1 MSDTNPEPTAGAAG
15 AAADTGTQLRAAR
28 EQRGLSIAKVAETL
42 RVAPNLVGA
51 IEDNRY
57 DAFDA
62 PVYVR
67 GLLRSYG
74 NLVGLSPAALIESYE
89 QQSAGPVAPSLIPPT
104 TAERPRRDF
113 GPLRLVALLIAGVL
127 LVAGSYWWWLTRSPS
142 SDAARPVAA
151 APSAPATAPSE
162 AAAGATPANAA
173 DEGPKALGGE
183 GTPAVAPAGQ
193 GTTSAQPVAS
203 TSASAPAPTP
213 VISPT
218 PTPAHTPTPT
228 PAAVVKAAASAPAA
242 PAVASTAPR
251 VDTAPAPEDTL
262 VVHGLKECWVEI
274 YAPTGARVLYDLV
287 RNGEARRVPGPGPW
301 RVFLGVASGAKLTV
315 GERPVVVPAS
325 RKSGGTARF
334 VVAVDGAVQ

>member
-1 MSDTNPEPTAGAAG
+1 MNDTNPEPTAGAAG
-15 AAADTGTQLRAAR
+15 AAADPGAQLRAAR

-42 RVAPNLVGA
+42 RITPNLVDA
-51 IEDNRY
+51 IEANRY
-57 DAFDA
+57 EAFDA

-74 NLVGLSPAALIESYE
+74 NLVGLSPVTLIESYE

-113 GPLRLVALLIAGVL
+113 GPLRLVALLVAGVL
-127 LVAGSYWWWLTRSPS
+127 LVAGSYWWWLTRSPAP
-142 SDAARPVAA
+142 DAARPVAA
-151 APSAPATAPSE
+151 ASPAAVAAPADGAVAGAPSGPTDD
-162 AAAGATPANAA
+162 A
-173 DEGPKALGGE
+173 PKAAVE
-183 GTPAVAPAGQ
+183 AGTPAVAPSQ
-193 GTTSAQPVAS
+193 GATPAQPAAAS
-203 TSASAPAPTP
+203 PAAPAPAPTP
-213 VISPT
+213 SPAVAAAPT
-218 PTPAHTPTPT
+218 PTPASPPAVKVAAPT
-228 PAAVVKAAASAPAA
+228 PAPVPA
-242 PAVASTAPR
+242 AVASAAPR
-251 VDTAPAPEDTL
+251 VDTSQAPEDTL

>member
-1 MSDTNPEPTAGAAG
+1 MSDPNPEPTAGAAG
-15 AAADTGTQLRAAR
+15 ALADPGTQLRAAR

-42 RVAPNLVGA
+42 RVAPNLVVA

-57 DAFDA
+57 DTFDA

-89 QQSAGPVAPSLIPPT
+89 QQSAGPVPPSLIPPT

-142 SDAARPVAA
+142 PDAARPVAA
-151 APSAPATAPSE
+151 ATSAPATAPSE
-162 AAAGATPANAA
+162 APVGATPATSA
-173 DEGPKALGGE
+173 DEAPKAPAGG
-183 GTPAVAPAGQ
+183 GSPAVAPAGQ
-193 GTTSAQPVAS
+193 GATPAQPVAS
-203 TSASAPAPTP
+203 APSPVASPTPKPSPAPAP
-213 VISPT
+213 V
-218 PTPAHTPTPT
+218 A
-228 PAAVVKAAASAPAA
+228 KAAAPTVTA

-287 RNGEARRVPGPGPW
+287 RNGDARRVPGPGPW